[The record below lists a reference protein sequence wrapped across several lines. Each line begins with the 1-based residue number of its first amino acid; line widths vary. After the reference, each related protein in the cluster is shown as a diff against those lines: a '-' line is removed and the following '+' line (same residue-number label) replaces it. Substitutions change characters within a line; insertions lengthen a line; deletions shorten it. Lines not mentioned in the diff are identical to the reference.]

1 MKADNYTNDA
11 KKREL
16 WIYDGAQ
23 KKNVLRIKNH
33 FRALS
38 EAERHEPYSGKQM
51 RNK

>member
-23 KKNVLRIKNH
+23 KKCI
-33 FRALS
+33 A
-38 EAERHEPYSGKQM
+38 
-51 RNK
+51 NKKSL